1 MNMLKKLFA
10 AGLFAGLATGA
21 QAQAIE
27 SVTMTSDPSDVVF
40 TVRADKALNTP
51 SVRTYEGQVRVR
63 FPDTSAPQAI
73 QVKGDGAAI
82 KLVDVRGG
90 SHDSAMM
97 RLDLGEASKLS
108 AEDVR
113 IENRKHI
120 MVVRIA
126 RDVLPPLR
134 EYVEE
139 PAKKALPAPAE
150 APKALPSAP
159 LALPAPKSVA
169 GTALALTNKKVA
181 PAAASKKPLNGMM
194 VGASASSP
202 MPMLIGISAI
212 LALAYAALRLLMHK
226 RKGAEKMR
234 APIDIVAQKRIG
246 ARHQLVIVRAFGR
259 EHLLSI
265 QGSNTTLIAASEEI
279 EDNFGDKLAL
289 IAREEPTMEPPAS
302 MIQNVAISQKS
313 EPARE
318 TRAEPLTGGDLLR
331 SAIQDRLS
339 GASRKKSEA
348 ETGAPKHKEEK
359 ALSQAVAGLVRLRR
373 EAQL

>member
-1 MNMLKKLFA
+1 LLA
-10 AGLFAGLATGA
+10 ALATGA
-21 QAQAIE
+21 EAQSIE

-40 TVRADKALNTP
+40 TVRADKALSMP
-51 SVRTYEGQVRVR
+51 SVRSYEGQVRVR

-97 RLDLGEASKLS
+97 RLDLGEATKLA

-169 GTALALTNKKVA
+169 GTALALTDKKVA
-181 PAAASKKPLNGMM
+181 PLAGADKKPLNSMM

-212 LALAYAALRLLMHK
+212 LGLAYAALRLLMHK
-226 RKGAEKMR
+226 RKGAEKRR

-279 EDNFGDKLAL
+279 EDSFGDKLAL
-289 IAREEPTMEPPAS
+289 IAREEPTMEPQAS

-318 TRAEPLTGGDLLR
+318 TRTEPLTGGDLLR
-331 SAIQDRLS
+331 SAIQERLS